1 MYKVTLSHVY
11 KAFDGRAVLN
21 DVSLIAT
28 AGKILALIGPSGA
41 GKSTLLK
48 LIADIEP
55 MDDGKIAVEA
65 RPAVL
70 VWQDLAL
77 FERLTVA
84 ENVAFGPKALGH
96 SNTSV
101 SETVERELERCSL
114 SGFSQR
120 RVQSLSGGQRQRV
133 ALARALAVDPK
144 VLLLDEPFSAVDS
157 AVRESLRALVKEVS
171 YDRCVI
177 LSSHSRDDVLALA
190 AEVAIVEG
198 TAVSAPESI
207 HTVFDRPKCVYSAL
221 FSGEFYVFSADNL
234 NLCPRNDRAVAV
246 RKSKVKLSPPAE
258 MTRVSGEAISSSQAS
273 YNETE
278 IILRLKTGAKLAV
291 RVREALPCSAGD
303 TLHLTWSDDDYC
315 FLPQNESV

>member
-1 MYKVTLSHVY
+1 MYPVTLSHVY
-11 KAFDGRAVLN
+11 KAFDGHVVLN
-21 DVSLIAT
+21 DVSLNAT

-48 LIADIEP
+48 LIAGIERVDEGDIV
-55 MDDGKIAVEA
+55 VET

-84 ENVAFGPKALGH
+84 ENVAFGPEALGY
-96 SNTSV
+96 SQTRV
-101 SETVERELERCSL
+101 SETVDRELARCSL

-120 RVQSLSGGQRQRV
+120 RVQSLSGGERQRV

-157 AVRESLRALVKEVS
+157 AVRESLRALVKEIS
-171 YDRCVI
+171 YDRCII

-198 TAVSAPESI
+198 TLVSAPEPLHS
-207 HTVFDRPKCVYSAL
+207 VFDRPKSVYSAL
-221 FSGEFYVFSADNL
+221 FAGEFYVFSADNL
-234 NLCPRNDRAVAV
+234 NLCPRNDQAVAV
-246 RKSKVKLSPPAE
+246 RKSKVKLSPSAE
-258 MTRVSGEAISSSQAS
+258 MARVSGVAISSAQEPE
-273 YNETE
+273 NETE
-278 IILRLKTGAKLAV
+278 IIVRLKTGAKLAV
-291 RVREALPCSAGD
+291 RVREPLPCPAGD
-303 TLHLTWSDDDYC
+303 ILHLTWSDDDYC
-315 FLPQNESV
+315 FLPQNESI